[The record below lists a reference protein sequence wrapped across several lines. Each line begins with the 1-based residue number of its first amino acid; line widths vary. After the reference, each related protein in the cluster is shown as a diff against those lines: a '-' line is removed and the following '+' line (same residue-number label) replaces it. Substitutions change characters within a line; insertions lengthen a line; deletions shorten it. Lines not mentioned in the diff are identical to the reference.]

1 MCASQKIAGSIL
13 PLLNIPFVD
22 VVIDFN
28 DAPYEV
34 NETDGVANVTI
45 GVVSG
50 QLMREV
56 VVELSF
62 SDGTAI
68 GKQPLLDD
76 SIGVLIFCKQTV
88 LSSSCVKVRGS
99 LCVLYRI

>member
-1 MCASQKIAGSIL
+1 MINFI
-13 PLLNIPFVD
+13 
-22 VVIDFN
+22 

-34 NETDGVANVTI
+34 NETDGVANVTV
-45 GVVSG
+45 GVVRG

-68 GKQPLLDD
+68 GKQC
-76 SIGVLIFCKQTV
+76 F
-88 LSSSCVKVRGS
+88 
-99 LCVLYRI
+99 

>member
-1 MCASQKIAGSIL
+1 MWS
-13 PLLNIPFVD
+13 LNIPYVE
-22 VVIDFN
+22 VAIDFI

-34 NETDGVANVTI
+34 NETDGVANVTV
-45 GVVSG
+45 GVVRG

-68 GKQPLLDD
+68 GKQC
-76 SIGVLIFCKQTV
+76 LIRAFCSLQ
-88 LSSSCVKVRGS
+88 SSKSVQVFHYINPC
-99 LCVLYRI
+99 

>member
-1 MCASQKIAGSIL
+1 MVFEYSH
-13 PLLNIPFVD
+13 VE
-22 VVIDFN
+22 VVIDFI

-34 NETDGVANVTI
+34 NETDGVANVTV
-45 GVVSG
+45 GVVSRG

-68 GKQPLLDD
+68 GKQCLINAFCSLQLSKLYKCKDLG
-76 SIGVLIFCKQTV
+76 SIIST
-88 LSSSCVKVRGS
+88 LSG
-99 LCVLYRI
+99 LQ